1 MSVMLSIIV
10 PVYNASEQLARCIE
24 SICKQDFKDFELLL
38 MDDGSKD
45 DSGEIC
51 DKYAAKDARIKVI
64 HKDNSGVSD
73 TRNMAIGMASG
84 EYLQFVDSDDWITPE
99 ASGQMVR
106 AVVESGA
113 DMVITDFYRVVGE
126 RLSVK
131 GNISEDG
138 VLTREEFASHMMSN
152 PADFYYGVLWNKLF
166 KRSIIEKYGLRM
178 NPEISWCED
187 FMFNLEYLRHVEKVY
202 ALHVPTYYYV
212 KTKGSLVATQGM
224 SMTKT
229 IQMKRMV
236 FAYYHKFYKDI
247 FTEEDYEKNRLQ
259 VYLFLIDSAG
269 DGFVPPVLL
278 SKKLGAERMT
288 ISSLALKGKG
298 LLMEAFRENKLL
310 DRHLETVA
318 MKNDLSLKEVR
329 MLLVLSRAKQ
339 LYTPKE
345 LAEITRMPRGS
356 VSLLLQRLESKGFI
370 KVVDTKKTSTDGK
383 KREREKAIKEV
394 VLLQDA
400 EPVVDDMMKELEL
413 WEQEKYQGLS
423 EDEVAMYEAL
433 TERIQDNIQDA
444 LRVNVEKKSV
454 KK

>member
-1 MSVMLSIIV
+1 MKPILSIIV
-10 PVYNASEQLARCIE
+10 PVYNAQEQLGRCIE
-24 SICKQDFKDFELLL
+24 SIIKQDFTDFELLL

-45 DSGEIC
+45 FSGEIC
-51 DKYAAKDARIKVI
+51 DAYAAKDARIRVV
-64 HKDNSGVSD
+64 HKENSGVSD
-73 TRNMAIGMASG
+73 TRNMAISMATG
-84 EYLQFVDSDDWITPE
+84 EFLQFVDSDDWITPD
-99 ASGQMVR
+99 ASGRMVR
-106 AVVESGA
+106 AAIETGS

-126 RLSVK
+126 RLSIK
-131 GNISEDG
+131 GNIPEDG
-138 VLTREEFASHMMSN
+138 VLTREEFAAHMMNN

-166 KRSIIEKYGLRM
+166 RRSIIEEHALRM

-224 SMTKT
+224 SMSKT

-247 FTEEDYEKNRLQ
+247 FAEEDYEKNRLQ
-259 VYLFLIDSAG
+259 VYMFLIDSAG
-269 DGFVPPVLL
+269 DGFVPPALL

-288 ISSLALKGKG
+288 ISPLALKGKG
-298 LLMEAFRENKLL
+298 LLLEAYRDNKLL
-310 DRHLETVA
+310 ERHLETLSI
-318 MKNDLSLKEVR
+318 KYELSLNEVR
-329 MLLVLSRAKQ
+329 MLLVLSRARQ

-345 LAEITRMPRGS
+345 LTEIARIPRGS
-356 VSLLLQRLESKGFI
+356 VTILLQRLESRGLI
-370 KVVDTKKTSTDGK
+370 KVVDSRKNAEDGAKRGK
-383 KREREKAIKEV
+383 KKGSKEV

-400 EPVVDDMMKELEL
+400 EPVVNDMMKELEL

-423 EDEVAMYEAL
+423 EDEIAIYEAL
-433 TERIQDNIQDA
+433 TERIQNNIQNA
-444 LRVNVEKKSV
+444 LKVTVEKKNG

>member
-1 MSVMLSIIV
+1 MKPILSIIV
-10 PVYNASEQLARCIE
+10 PVYNAQEQLGRCIE
-24 SICKQDFKDFELLL
+24 SIIKQDFTDFELLL

-45 DSGEIC
+45 SSGEIC
-51 DKYAAKDARIKVI
+51 DAYAEKDARIRVV
-64 HKDNSGVSD
+64 HKENSGVSD
-73 TRNMAIGMASG
+73 TRNMAISMATG
-84 EYLQFVDSDDWITPE
+84 EFLQFVDSDDWITPD
-99 ASGQMVR
+99 ASGRMVR
-106 AVVESGA
+106 AAIETGS

-126 RLSVK
+126 RLSIK

-138 VLTREEFASHMMSN
+138 VLTREEFAAHMMNN

-166 KRSIIEKYGLRM
+166 RRNIIEEHDLRM

-212 KTKGSLVATQGM
+212 KTKGSLVTTQGM

-259 VYLFLIDSAG
+259 VYMFLIDSAG
-269 DGFVPPVLL
+269 DGFVPPALL

-288 ISSLALKGKG
+288 ISPLALKGKG
-298 LLMEAFRENKLL
+298 LLLEAYRDNKLL
-310 DRHLETVA
+310 DRHLETLSI
-318 MKNDLSLKEVR
+318 KYELSLSEVR
-329 MLLVLSRAKQ
+329 MLLVLSRARQ

-345 LAEITRMPRGS
+345 LTEIARIPRGS
-356 VSLLLQRLESKGFI
+356 VTILLQRLESKGLI
-370 KVVDTKKTSTDGK
+370 KVVDSRKNAEDGAKRGK
-383 KREREKAIKEV
+383 KKGSKEV

-400 EPVVDDMMKELEL
+400 EPIVNDMMKELEL

-423 EDEVAMYEAL
+423 EDEIAIYEAL
-433 TERIQDNIQDA
+433 TERIQNNIQNA
-444 LRVNVEKKSV
+444 LKVTVEKKNG